1 MKDSDELPSLQDEE
15 QDDAVIGRALKGS
28 IWVFAGLL
36 FIGGMVWVIQKWPEK
51 KGPEVITEISVP
63 TATQRAE
70 ATVPKVRFTD
80 QTRQSGITFK
90 HVNGAYGD
98 KLLPETMGSGV
109 AVLDYDQDG
118 APDLF
123 FVNARYWDDHLPEG
137 EVQPT
142 HQLYRNLGNGQFED
156 VTDASGL
163 AVSQY
168 GMGVSVGDV
177 NNDGW
182 PDLFVSG
189 VGGDRLFRNSAE
201 GRFEDVTELAGVGGD
216 VDGWSTCSAF
226 FDADNDGDLDLFVG
240 HYVQWSP
247 KIDFEQGTTLTGI
260 GRAYGQP
267 MNFQGTFP
275 SLYQNQGDGTFK
287 DVSGECG
294 IQIKNSAT
302 EVPVAKSL
310 GVAPVDLN
318 GDGLMDLIVANDTVQ
333 NFVFINQGGMVFKEV
348 GARTGIG
355 FDSFGK
361 ARGAMGI
368 DTARFREDEAM
379 GVGIANFANE
389 MTALY
394 VGRSENLIFTD
405 EAIPA
410 GIGPASRLALK
421 FGLFFFDYDLDGWQD
436 LLTANGHLEE
446 EIHQIQESQQYEQ
459 SAHLFWNAGPDFGCR
474 FLEVSSEDAGGD
486 LFSPLVG
493 RGSAFADFDGD
504 GDLDVVMTQTNQEPL
519 LLRNDFILGHHWVRL
534 KLVGVRCNRDAIG
547 AWVRAE
553 IGEQVLWR
561 QVMPTRSYLSQS
573 EKVITIGLGRVDR
586 IDHLTIQW
594 PDGQRQVV
602 DDLAIDKLHVI
613 LQEQKR

>member
-15 QDDAVIGRALKGS
+15 QDDAVIGRALRGS

-36 FIGGMVWVIQKWPEK
+36 FIGVMVWVIQKWPEK

-226 FDADNDGDLDLFVG
+226 FDADNDGDLDLVYSHINERVSVLINETQNANQWLSLRLIGQSTNRAAVG
-240 HYVQWSP
+240 SVITLTTAQQTQVRQIKGGSSYASTSDSRVFFG
-247 KIDFEQGTTLTGI
+247 IGQGESIETLTIGWPDGSTQTIEAPDTNTTLTI
-260 GRAYGQP
+260 VQP
-267 MNFQGTFP
+267 ST
-275 SLYQNQGDGTFK
+275 L
-287 DVSGECG
+287 
-294 IQIKNSAT
+294 
-302 EVPVAKSL
+302 
-310 GVAPVDLN
+310 
-318 GDGLMDLIVANDTVQ
+318 
-333 NFVFINQGGMVFKEV
+333 
-348 GARTGIG
+348 
-355 FDSFGK
+355 
-361 ARGAMGI
+361 
-368 DTARFREDEAM
+368 
-379 GVGIANFANE
+379 
-389 MTALY
+389 
-394 VGRSENLIFTD
+394 
-405 EAIPA
+405 
-410 GIGPASRLALK
+410 
-421 FGLFFFDYDLDGWQD
+421 
-436 LLTANGHLEE
+436 
-446 EIHQIQESQQYEQ
+446 
-459 SAHLFWNAGPDFGCR
+459 
-474 FLEVSSEDAGGD
+474 
-486 LFSPLVG
+486 
-493 RGSAFADFDGD
+493 
-504 GDLDVVMTQTNQEPL
+504 
-519 LLRNDFILGHHWVRL
+519 
-534 KLVGVRCNRDAIG
+534 
-547 AWVRAE
+547 
-553 IGEQVLWR
+553 
-561 QVMPTRSYLSQS
+561 
-573 EKVITIGLGRVDR
+573 
-586 IDHLTIQW
+586 
-594 PDGQRQVV
+594 
-602 DDLAIDKLHVI
+602 
-613 LQEQKR
+613 